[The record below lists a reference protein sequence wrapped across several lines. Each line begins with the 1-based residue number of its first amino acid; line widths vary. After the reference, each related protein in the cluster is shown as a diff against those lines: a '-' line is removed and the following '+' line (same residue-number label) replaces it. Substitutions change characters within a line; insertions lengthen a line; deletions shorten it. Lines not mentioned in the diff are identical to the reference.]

1 MYVQFN
7 NEKCITLKLK
17 IRRMQRLGM
26 SIQMLSKNF
35 VTLLARFFN
44 RHGYHTYWQ
53 VYIVDAVK
61 SLGVL
66 S

>member
-1 MYVQFN
+1 
-7 NEKCITLKLK
+7 
-17 IRRMQRLGM
+17 MQRLGM

-35 VTLLARFFN
+35 VTLLAHFFN
-44 RHGYHTYWQ
+44 RHGYHTYWL
-53 VYIVDAVK
+53 VYRVDAVK